1 MLSDMAYSM
10 MNLIT
15 HLVKN
20 KMVIVITNN
29 TRDKNISEYFMTD
42 FNISQRTNQ
51 HSYYKLNNV

>member
-42 FNISQRTNQ
+42 
-51 HSYYKLNNV
+51 

>member
-20 KMVIVITNN
+20 KIVITNN
-29 TRDKNISEYFMTD
+29 SRDKNISEYFMTD